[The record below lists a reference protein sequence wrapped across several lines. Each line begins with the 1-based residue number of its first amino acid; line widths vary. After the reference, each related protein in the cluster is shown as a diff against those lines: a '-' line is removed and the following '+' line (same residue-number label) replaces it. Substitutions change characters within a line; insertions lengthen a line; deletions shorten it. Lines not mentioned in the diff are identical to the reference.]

1 LRNILVQEGDT
12 MPGDR
17 LELRYQKL
25 IINGKNNSLDVV
37 VSKGNK
43 RLEITA
49 CKTKATFYKSNT
61 FAANQQTSE
70 WTSRTTYWKRSV
82 TPPWSD

>member
-25 IINGKNNSLDVV
+25 MINGKNNSLDVV
-37 VSKGNK
+37 VSKGNNPRK
-43 RLEITA
+43 LPLAKQRLHFINPILLPLTN
-49 CKTKATFYKSNT
+49 KP
-61 FAANQQTSE
+61 ANGRQEQHIGND
-70 WTSRTTYWKRSV
+70 R
-82 TPPWSD
+82 